1 MMAEDASRRQ
11 FVEGAAVA
19 GAAVTVLPQ
28 GASAKAVKGTTESKG
43 FVDPRTY
50 GKSQFKTPY
59 IGIFDQRGDCSRT
72 SKEYTGLPA
81 GNENDDMCVV
91 VKYKSVPTNIDAAK
105 AIFTAFGTGR

>member
-1 MMAEDASRRQ
+1 MEHDFVTPRRNFSRPPSSPIVPVQ
-11 FVEGAAVA
+11 
-19 GAAVTVLPQ
+19 
-28 GASAKAVKGTTESKG
+28 
-43 FVDPRTY
+43 
-50 GKSQFKTPY
+50 

-105 AIFTAFGTGR
+105 AIFTAFGTSR